1 MPLAQAQAELPL
13 AGPALTA
20 RPRTTATERNTTMRG
35 AVLHAPGD
43 VRVEQREDLAGAWF
57 WIGNHLQ
64 PQMFRRAEL
73 PADDAAHP
81 GSPRITLSGHGRPG
95 IAGT

>member
-1 MPLAQAQAELPL
+1 
-13 AGPALTA
+13 
-20 RPRTTATERNTTMRG
+20 MRG
-35 AVLHAPGD
+35 AVLHSPGD

-64 PQMFRRAEL
+64 PQMFRRPNSRQTMRRI
-73 PADDAAHP
+73 PAPLDH
-81 GSPRITLSGHGRPG
+81 TLVGHGRPG

>member
-1 MPLAQAQAELPL
+1 
-13 AGPALTA
+13 
-20 RPRTTATERNTTMRG
+20 MRG

-81 GSPRITLSGHGRPG
+81 GTPRSLSWATVGPGSLGRKGWFP
-95 IAGT
+95 AST